1 MKNCLIILNQNAGHS
16 EKCDLSVV
24 KKEIGEDRVFDE
36 VKLPSALPDLSYY
49 DEIAVC
55 GGDGT
60 LSTIMQKLCNC
71 EKTVYYYPCGTLNDK
86 GKSKIKS
93 KNNPV
98 VGKAN
103 NKIFTYVF
111 ATGTF
116 TPIGY
121 AVEQKLKK
129 KLGVIAY
136 LLDVVREYKV
146 YRKTAT
152 ITCDGKTYCGEF
164 TLLMFIKSP
173 RCFGFPFNRDYREDE
188 ESGHLVA
195 IRSPR
200 HDGLV
205 GKIEIFFP
213 FFRVF
218 FIGLKRERDGLIVFK
233 RFRNCTILLKDKT
246 QFCVDGELHVGGG
259 KIDVTFQKAKCNLT
273 VLNGGKSKR

>member
-1 MKNCLIILNQNAGHS
+1 MKNCLIILNKNAGHS
-16 EKCDLSVV
+16 EKCDLSAV
-24 KKEIGEDRVFDE
+24 KKIIGDDRVFDE
-36 VKLPSALPDLSYY
+36 VKLPSALPDLSDY

-60 LSTIMQKLCNC
+60 LSTIMQKLCNY

-93 KNNPV
+93 KNNPI
-98 VGKAN
+98 VGRAN
-103 NKIFTYVF
+103 DKIFTYVF

-121 AVEQKLKK
+121 AVEQRLKK
-129 KLGVIAY
+129 KLGVLAY

-146 YRKTAT
+146 YRERAT
-152 ITCDGKTYCGEF
+152 ITCDGKTYEGEF
-164 TLLMFIKSP
+164 TLLMLIKSP

-200 HDGLV
+200 HNGLI

-218 FIGLKRERDGLIVFK
+218 FIGLKKERDGCIVFK
-233 RFRNCTILLKDKT
+233 RIQNCTMTLKDKT
-246 QFCVDGELHVGGG
+246 QFCVDGELYVSGGE
-259 KIDVTFQKAKCNLT
+259 INVTFQKAKCNLT
-273 VLNGGKSKR
+273 VLSDGTHKR